1 MSLFCY
7 NQKIILEHKN
17 CAIVHLR
24 PAEDKCL
31 AGDIVQ
37 CEKSAEWQIVSMQ
50 ISIMKKEA
58 LSGRII
64 REQKNKEKIYR

>member
-1 MSLFCY
+1 
-7 NQKIILEHKN
+7 
-17 CAIVHLR
+17 
-24 PAEDKCL
+24 
-31 AGDIVQ
+31 
-37 CEKSAEWQIVSMQ
+37 MQ